1 MLKVISE
8 IEGIALTYINSCKV
22 YNIGKILSQVL
33 NFNNGDLIQKIKS
46 NPDSNNIF
54 EWFDKK
60 IETSKTNR

>member
-8 IEGIALTYINSCKV
+8 IEGIVSTYINSYKV
-22 YNIGKILSQVL
+22 YNIGKIRSQVL

-60 IETSKTNR
+60 IETCKTNR

>member
-1 MLKVISE
+1 MLKAISE
-8 IEGIALTYINSCKV
+8 IEGIALTYINSYKV
-22 YNIGKILSQVL
+22 YNIGKIRSQVL

-60 IETSKTNR
+60 IETCKTNR